1 MKKTLPLYVV
11 LIALSLYVAW
21 LWLAGGAGVG
31 GIGTRP
37 AVPVTTQAVEMR
49 AMGEVISALGTAQSK
64 EGVLITSQQTG
75 LVEQLHFKDGEIVQT
90 GQLLVTLHDD
100 EERARVR
107 ESEAKLADNRSQ
119 LERLQNLSAGN
130 AVSKSVLDEKIYAVK
145 VAEAQLEVAK
155 ATLQKRYITA
165 PFSGVLGT
173 RQVSPGAL
181 VTTAT
186 AITTLD
192 DLSKMKVEFT
202 IPETFASVVK
212 PGLEVVAISAA
223 FSDQLFSGVI
233 SHVDAR
239 INPGTRTLSLLAQ
252 IDNPKRLL
260 KPGML
265 VEVRISQDK
274 TEVLT
279 VPEGALISL
288 ARQHYVFVVDE
299 NNLAKQKQI
308 VIGKRRIGFAE
319 VIEGLALGD
328 RVVVEG
334 THKIRDGQPVN
345 ISNTETQP

>member
-1 MKKTLPLYVV
+1 M
-11 LIALSLYVAW
+11 
-21 LWLAGGAGVG
+21 
-31 GIGTRP
+31 
-37 AVPVTTQAVEMR
+37 
-49 AMGEVISALGTAQSK
+49 
-64 EGVLITSQQTG
+64 
-75 LVEQLHFKDGEIVQT
+75 
-90 GQLLVTLHDD
+90 
-100 EERARVR
+100 
-107 ESEAKLADNRSQ
+107 
-119 LERLQNLSAGN
+119 
-130 AVSKSVLDEKIYAVK
+130 LDEKIYAVK
-145 VAEAQLEVAK
+145 VAEAQLEVAR

-181 VTTAT
+181 VTTTT

-334 THKIRDGQPVN
+334 THKIRDGQPVK

>member
-1 MKKTLPLYVV
+1 M
-11 LIALSLYVAW
+11 
-21 LWLAGGAGVG
+21 GA
-31 GIGTRP
+31 RP
-37 AVPVTTQAVEMR
+37 PVPVTTQAVEMR

-75 LVEQLHFKDGEIVQT
+75 LVEQLHFKDGEIVQK

-119 LERLQNLSAGN
+119 LERLQNLSTGN

-145 VAEAQLEVAK
+145 VAEAQLEVAR

-181 VTTAT
+181 VTTTT

-334 THKIRDGQPVN
+334 THKIRDGQPVK